1 MTAVGNVLAATGPIY
16 LLILAGFLCVRL
28 RVFDATQVRVLG
40 RFATL
45 IALPALLLRALA
57 SRPLGEVLSPRF
69 LAAYAAGSLAALA
82 LGFFWARRVRREGV
96 TKAAI
101 MGMGM
106 SGSNSAFFGYPIA
119 SQLLGPAAGVALAL
133 VMLVENLLM
142 IPLALSV
149 ADSGGGSGSVL
160 RRLAGLAH
168 AMVRNPLVVAIAV
181 GITVSALDLPVPAVL
196 HQTINIV
203 AGSASPLALFAIGG
217 ALVGLKPGGML
228 ADVAA
233 ITLGK
238 LVLHPLMVL
247 LAVTLLPP
255 GDSELAKAALVYA
268 CVPMM
273 SVYAVLAQKYE
284 LEGVCAAAL
293 LATMTLSFLTINLW
307 LAWI

>member
-1 MTAVGNVLAATGPIY
+1 
-16 LLILAGFLCVRL
+16 
-28 RVFDATQVRVLG
+28 
-40 RFATL
+40 
-45 IALPALLLRALA
+45 
-57 SRPLGEVLSPRF
+57 
-69 LAAYAAGSLAALA
+69 
-82 LGFFWARRVRREGV
+82 
-96 TKAAI
+96 

-160 RRLAGLAH
+160 RRLASLAH

-247 LAVTLLPP
+247 LAVALLPP

-273 SVYAVLAQKYE
+273 SVYAVLAQKYQ
-284 LEGVCAAAL
+284 LEGLCAAAL
-293 LATMTLSFLTINLW
+293 LAAMTLSFLTINLW
-307 LAWI
+307 LAWV